1 MFGFTMSDAW
11 RKLVQ
16 CALNATAGAACV
28 LFTPRANAELVS
40 FEAAVQARVHK
51 LACINCGA
59 GTRGVHSTFDRVITQ
74 HKASTPV

>member
-51 LACINCGA
+51 LRCWYERC
-59 GTRGVHSTFDRVITQ
+59 TFNIRSGDNTAQ
-74 HKASTPV
+74 S